1 MGLTRAQKHNRMLG
15 KIFTPEIE
23 RLKKLEE
30 IAKSIIA
37 AMDSKTEIDYCGL
50 QDWQLINLVTKEL
63 NKGGIYVK

>member
-1 MGLTRAQKHNRMLG
+1 MGLTRAQKHNRMLE